1 MTRYKYELTGAML
14 VIGVL
19 VFVVLAVNHSVLAG
33 VGAAFVS
40 MAIYLA
46 GARLSMVCYV
56 ALSRW
61 AHRGGPDKQELADRG
76 VMAMLWPV
84 ALPIAFVMY
93 GALGIV
99 NRVMPDSPG

>member
-1 MTRYKYELTGAML
+1 ML

-19 VFVVLAVNHSVLAG
+19 VFIVIYVNYSFVAGLGASLA
-33 VGAAFVS
+33 S
-40 MAIYLA
+40 MAVYLV

-61 AHRGGPDKQELADRG
+61 AHRGTSQKEDFADRG
-76 VMAMLWPV
+76 VMAMLWPIS
-84 ALPIAFVMY
+84 LPIALVMY

-99 NRVMPDSPG
+99 NRVMPDSP